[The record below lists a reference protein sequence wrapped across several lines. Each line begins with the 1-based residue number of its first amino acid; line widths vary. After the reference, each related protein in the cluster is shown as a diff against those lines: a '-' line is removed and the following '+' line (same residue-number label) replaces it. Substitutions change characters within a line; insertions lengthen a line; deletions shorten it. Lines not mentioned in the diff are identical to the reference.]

1 MSLTVPGAR
10 EDGRRTGCDLV
21 FRSDLFAYAPEPA
34 GPETLRG
41 LLLVG
46 EREAALCAVLEA
58 K

>member
-1 MSLTVPGAR
+1 M
-10 EDGRRTGCDLV
+10 V

-46 EREAALCAVLEA
+46 ERETALCAVLEA

>member
-10 EDGRRTGCDLV
+10 EDGRRTGCDFALS
-21 FRSDLFAYAPEPA
+21 RDLFAKAPGAA

-46 EREAALCAVLEA
+46 ERDAALCAVFEA